1 MATTVRGVRGATTA
15 DDNTAAA
22 ILTAASELVTALV
35 ETNAIRPEDVAS
47 AIFTTTPD
55 LDAEYPARAIRG
67 DGWER
72 VALLGCQEMA
82 KATGVPRCIRVL
94 IHWNTAVAEADIRHV
109 YLHGAVALRADRAE
123 VVDGESR

>member
-1 MATTVRGVRGATTA
+1 MANTVRGVRGATTA

-35 ETNAIRPEDVAS
+35 ETNGIRPEDIAS

-82 KATGVPRCIRVL
+82 KAAGVPRCIRVL
-94 IHWNTAVAEADIRHV
+94 IHWNTSVAEADIRHV
-109 YLHGAVALRADRAE
+109 YLHGAVDLRADRAE